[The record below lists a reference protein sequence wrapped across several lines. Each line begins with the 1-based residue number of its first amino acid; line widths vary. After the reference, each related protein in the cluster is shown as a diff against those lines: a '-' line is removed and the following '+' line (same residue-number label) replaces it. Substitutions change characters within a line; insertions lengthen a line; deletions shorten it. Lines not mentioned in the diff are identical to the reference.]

1 MKATNAVKTPDF
13 VVTKAMLDEI
23 YGRMQKRGVDVP
35 RSTYDAAAPLVSR
48 LFSYEVA
55 RYVFG
60 ADAEFR
66 RKAAD
71 DKVLIT
77 AQQLLAAA
85 RSQADA
91 LRRAGDMQRA
101 RARE

>member
-1 MKATNAVKTPDF
+1 MTRP
-13 VVTKAMLDEI
+13 MLDEI
-23 YGRMQKRGVDVP
+23 YKRMVARNVDVP

-48 LFSYEVA
+48 LFAYEVA

-71 DKVLIT
+71 DKVLI
-77 AQQLLAAA
+77 ASEKLLAESQ
-85 RSQADA
+85 SQADA
-91 LRRAGDMQRA
+91 LRRAEAMQRA
-101 RARE
+101 EPKE